1 MFRRRLTAVAI
12 ALGLAAFGSGSAKAG
27 LLPVAVSVTPEAGN
41 YRWTYAI
48 VLPTDS
54 QLQNG
59 NYFTIYDFRG
69 LVPDSAFAPA
79 GWEFTTA
86 KLGPTPAL
94 LLPDDNPELPNL
106 SFRYTGPTID
116 AGQTGLGN
124 FWAVSEFGERTDSFF
139 TARTNRTSDGRFDEN
154 ITETVVPVPADTTPP
169 PGVPEPTT
177 LALAGLGLPLVALAR
192 RRFRKS

>member
-1 MFRRRLTAVAI
+1 MFRRRLTAVAV
-12 ALGLAAFGSGSAKAG
+12 ALGLAVLGSGSAKAG

-54 QLQNG
+54 QLQSG

-69 LVPDSAFAPA
+69 LIPNSEFAPE
-79 GWEFTTA
+79 GWEFTTT

-94 LLPDDNPELPNL
+94 LLPDDNPDLPNL

-154 ITETVVPVPADTTPP
+154 ITETVVPVPADTPP
-169 PGVPEPTT
+169 PPPVPEPTT

-192 RRFRKS
+192 RFRKS